1 VFVEFCSALFSFE
14 LSLDLLFVSVGFC
27 SFQFFCVFYFYFNL
41 FSSILL
47 FLFRYLLDSIS
58 FFDNN
63 PNTSWFYLIL
73 YNCVFI
79 WFYLF

>member
-1 VFVEFCSALFSFE
+1 MFFSV
-14 LSLDLLFVSVGFC
+14 LLCFL
-27 SFQFFCVFYFYFNL
+27 FYFYFYL